1 MEKFSIEYKGEKVCE
16 NDEKVDNDVF
26 VKVYRFFLVV

>member
-1 MEKFSIEYKGEKVCE
+1 MEKFSIEYKGEKVSE
-16 NDEKVDNDVF
+16 NEEIVDSDVF